1 MKRLVIGIVAS
12 LAMLGAGTP
21 PAWAQSRPLV
31 TEDPETVPAGHI
43 LFEAGLDF
51 LDDAYF
57 PVSGLTGRLWK
68 IGTFGL
74 SIGVGSIAEV
84 QIDGGLRNRL
94 IVETFDRFAPLAGM
108 LDFTGDTTSD
118 FVDFTVGTKV
128 RFMSETFQRPAMA
141 VRFATR
147 LPTASNESGLGLDTT
162 DFNFGLSIAK
172 TVQSVRVVGNFGIG
186 ILGDPTRGDRQND
199 VLTYGG
205 SVARAVGSGV
215 EIVGEINGRWSTRSG
230 TPPPGTDSRALMRV
244 GARFTHG
251 PVRGDGALIIG
262 VTERDPTWGFTGG
275 ITWVFKAFT
284 VQ

>member
-12 LAMLGAGTP
+12 LAVLAGT

-31 TEDPETVPAGHI
+31 TEDPETVPAGNI

-94 IVETFDRFAPLAGM
+94 IVESFDRFAPLAGM